1 VPASRRFGAADLLP
15 RLGFGVALVLATV
28 NPTPY
33 DFTGWAMRSDG
44 ASLAPVT
51 LAGVALLIAWVIYV
65 RATLRSIGLFGAMLA
80 AAFLGALVWTL
91 HDAGVLDLTSG
102 SALQWVVL
110 VGLGLVLGVG
120 LSWSHVRRALS
131 GQSDVDDVDE

>member
-1 VPASRRFGAADLLP
+1 MPAGRGFGAADFVL

-33 DFTGWAMRSDG
+33 DFTGWALGDHG
-44 ASLAPVT
+44 GSLAPVA
-51 LAGVALLIAWVIYV
+51 LAGVALLIAWVIYI
-65 RATLRSIGLFGAMLA
+65 RATLRSIGVFGALLA

-91 HDAGVLDLTSG
+91 RDAGVLDLTSG
-102 SALQWVVL
+102 SALQWVML
-110 VGLGLVLGVG
+110 VGVGLVLGLG
-120 LSWSHVRRALS
+120 LSWSHVRRMLS

>member
-1 VPASRRFGAADLLP
+1 MPASRRFGAAGLLL
-15 RLGFGVALVLATV
+15 RLAFGVALVLATV

-33 DFTGWAMRSDG
+33 DYTGWVLGDDG
-44 ASLAPVT
+44 GSLAPIA

-65 RATLRSIGLFGAMLA
+65 RATLRSIGLFGALLA

-91 HDAGVLDLTSG
+91 RDAGVLDLSSG
-102 SALQWVVL
+102 SAVQWVVL
-110 VGLGLVLGVG
+110 VGLGVVLGLG

-131 GQSDVDDVDE
+131 GQSDVDDVDA